1 MTLAR
6 HEVEQLVMEYQQGGV
21 AFDEIFKKFEKL
33 IHDCF
38 WKFLK
43 KLTPSQI
50 GSSAATAACA
60 QGRIILRDVLR
71 EHRAPRLQSKHEC
84 RAE

>member
-1 MTLAR
+1 
-6 HEVEQLVMEYQQGGV
+6 MEKFFCQ
-21 AFDEIFKKFEKL
+21 DESFFLLFWL
-33 IHDCF
+33 IYLFSKSLCKIQMLIF